1 MSKPCVCCG
10 RSDFPSDK
18 ARRQHEYRMRK
29 KSESMPTNDKIDQIF
44 ESFGTPK
51 YSKMF
56 QEMSGRESQKPKSIP
71 RETPKTKSNLRQ
83 FWREEMERKI
93 EEYKEGKFENVEDCA
108 SEYRTI
114 LLSEGMEEKLT
125 WRFYEHIKKRLFAL
139 NQSQFV
145 APQPQPQPQ
154 PREISI
160 TERAELEAQ
169 KVNAQ
174 RGFSQGFIC
183 TICGSWY
190 ATYEEADRC
199 DKSHS
204 VQNETETP
212 RQQEVKIQV
221 QPRPQPQAL
230 PQSDAV
236 IKGIKSLL
244 GKIMSPPKTKSE
256 AKIEEQETAQ
266 VQETE
271 SYSPITYMNT
281 VRWSPPEPIESQEC
295 KICGRV
301 DYISNFKAGLHG
313 RGVCN

>member
-29 KSESMPTNDKIDQIF
+29 KSENMPTNDKIDQIF
-44 ESFGTPK
+44 ERFGKPK
-51 YSKMF
+51 YEKMF

-71 RETPKTKSNLRQ
+71 REPKTKSNLGQ

-145 APQPQPQPQ
+145 APQPQP
-154 PREISI
+154 REPTLDEMAS
-160 TERAELEAQ
+160 LEAER
-169 KVNAQ
+169 VNRQ
-174 RGFSQGFIC
+174 RGYSQLIERNWSC
-183 TICGSWY
+183 EICGRGNMTKDEAISCENSHQV
-190 ATYEEADRC
+190 ATTQQYEPEI
-199 DKSHS
+199 
-204 VQNETETP
+204 
-212 RQQEVKIQV
+212 KIQS

-230 PQSDAV
+230 PQSD
-236 IKGIKSLL
+236 ILFRLGKSLVDRL
-244 GKIMSPPKTKSE
+244 TKSPNTKE
-256 AKIEEQETAQ
+256 KTEEQTQPQEET
-266 VQETE
+266 
-271 SYSPITYMNT
+271 YSPVTYHNIITWT
-281 VRWSPPEPIESQEC
+281 PPEPISTQTCEV
-295 KICGRV
+295 CGETAE
-301 DYISNFKAGLHG
+301 IGAFLAGHHG
-313 RGVCN
+313 KGRCG

>member
-29 KSESMPTNDKIDQIF
+29 KSENMPTNDKIDQIF

-51 YSKMF
+51 YSKML
-56 QEMSGRESQKPKSIP
+56 ESMTGKGYEESQKPKSIP
-71 RETPKTKSNLRQ
+71 REPKTKSNLGQ

-160 TERAELEAQ
+160 TERAELEAA
-169 KVNAQ
+169 KINAQ
-174 RGFSQGFIC
+174 RGFAIAPR
-183 TICGSWY
+183 Y
-190 ATYEEADRC
+190 ACEVCHRDGLSFEEAVAC
-199 DKSHS
+199 EQSHQT
-204 VQNETETP
+204 VITTQNESEIP
-212 RQQEVKIQV
+212 REIAR
-221 QPRPQPQAL
+221 PRVSSQSL
-230 PQSDAV
+230 PQNDAV
-236 IKGIKSLL
+236 IRGIKGLL
-244 GKIMSPPKTKSE
+244 SKFAKSPKQKEEKTE
-256 AKIEEQETAQ
+256 
-266 VQETE
+266 VQEETE
-271 SYSPITYMNT
+271 EAYSPVTYHNIVT
-281 VRWSPPEPIESQEC
+281 WQAPEPIPIRTCEV
-295 KICGRV
+295 CGETVEIEAFR
-301 DYISNFKAGLHG
+301 AGHHG
-313 RGVCN
+313 KGRCG